1 MLGSKKQINRKKI
14 TNNCRRNGIY
24 YTALLFALSI
34 NWYSSQIY
42 ISSNTSIVTKDNSF
56 IFQSDINSKNKSNAS
71 KGELDS
77 EKKYLS
83 KPTDTINRSQPHQNK
98 DLRMSNKNRD
108 LKPYN
113 LSFLKGYVATT
124 TYIFP
129 LWS

>member
-42 ISSNTSIVTKDNSF
+42 ISSNISIVTKDNSF

-77 EKKYLS
+77 EKNIFLS
-83 KPTDTINRSQPHQNK
+83 LRIPLI
-98 DLRMSNKNRD
+98 DL
-108 LKPYN
+108 N
-113 LSFLKGYVATT
+113 LIRIK
-124 TYIFP
+124 I
-129 LWS
+129 

>member
-1 MLGSKKQINRKKI
+1 MRL
-14 TNNCRRNGIY
+14 
-24 YTALLFALSI
+24 

-83 KPTDTINRSQPHQNK
+83 KPTDTINRSQSHQNK
-98 DLRMSNKNRD
+98 DLRISNKNRD
-108 LKPYN
+108 LKAYN
-113 LSFLKGYVATT
+113 LSF
-124 TYIFP
+124 
-129 LWS
+129 